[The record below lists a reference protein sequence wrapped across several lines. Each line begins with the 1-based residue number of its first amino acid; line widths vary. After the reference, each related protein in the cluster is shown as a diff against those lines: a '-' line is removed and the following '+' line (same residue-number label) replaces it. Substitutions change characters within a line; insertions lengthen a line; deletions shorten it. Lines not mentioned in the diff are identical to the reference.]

1 MASKRAV
8 RAGLLAR
15 RSAIPPGLRGAA
27 DSALVTYAMG
37 TAVSVRAATVAA
49 YVPLSGEPA
58 GLGLVDALAAVAGRV
73 LLPVL
78 RDDRD
83 LDWGVFRGPEFLED
97 GPFGLRQPAGPR
109 LGVSAVASADLM
121 IVPAVAVDRT
131 GLRLGRGG
139 GSYDR
144 ALARVAPGRTLVVA
158 LLYDGEVIDSVPAD
172 PHDRQ
177 VDGVITPSAGL
188 FRFSMNVDQDTKTGR
203 PPV

>member
-15 RSAIPPGLRGAA
+15 RSAIPPGPRGAA

-37 TAVSVRAATVAA
+37 TAVSLRAAIVAA
-49 YVPLSGEPA
+49 YVPLPGEPA
-58 GLGLVDALAAVAGRV
+58 GPGLVDALAAVAGP
-73 LLPVL
+73 L
-78 RDDRD
+78 
-83 LDWGVFRGPEFLED
+83 
-97 GPFGLRQPAGPR
+97 GLRQPAGPK
-109 LGVSAVASADLM
+109 LGVAAVASADLV
-121 IVPAVAVDRT
+121 IVPAVAVDRS
-131 GLRLGRGG
+131 GMRLGRGG

-144 ALARVAPGRTLVVA
+144 ALARVTPGRTLVVT

-203 PPV
+203 PTV